1 MSESRWVVGEV
12 SYQDRMPLPAA
23 AALDEKQRKVAE
35 EMTRGPRGG
44 VKGPFIPMLR
54 SPELVDRLGKVG
66 EYLRFGSSLAPKISE
81 FVMLIV
87 SRDWS
92 NQFEWAVH
100 APLAVKNGIAQE
112 AVDALAEGRR
122 PTQMTRD
129 EELAYDI
136 CEEITRTKSLC
147 DTTYSRAANQ
157 FGEVGLIDLI
167 AVYGYFVTV
176 CALMNVAHT
185 PPPAGGGVAPI
196 LPFPR

>member
-1 MSESRWVVGEV
+1 MNEGRWVVGEV
-12 SYQDRMPLPAA
+12 SYVDRMPLPAVE
-23 AALDEKQRKVAE
+23 ALDERQRKVAE

-66 EYLRFGSSLAPKISE
+66 EYLRFGSSLAPRICE
-81 FVMLIV
+81 FAMLIV

-100 APLAVKNGIAQE
+100 APLAAKNGIAPE
-112 AVDALAEGRR
+112 AIEALAEGRR
-122 PTQMTRD
+122 PRPMADD

-136 CEEITRTKSLC
+136 CDELTRTRGLC
-147 DTTYSRAANQ
+147 DATYGRAVKQ

-167 AVYGYFVTV
+167 TVYGYFVTV

-185 PPPAGGGVAPI
+185 PPTAGTVAPI

>member
-1 MSESRWVVGEV
+1 MNESRWVVGEV
-12 SYQDRMPLPAA
+12 SYVDRMPLPAA
-23 AALDEKQRKVAE
+23 TALDEKQRKAAE

-122 PTQMTRD
+122 PRQMAKD

-136 CEEITRTKSLC
+136 CNELSRTKSLC
-147 DTTYSRAANQ
+147 DTTYGSAVNQ
-157 FGEVGLIDLI
+157 FGEVGLIDI
-167 AVYGYFVTV
+167 ITVYGYFVTV

-185 PPPAGGGVAPI
+185 PPPADAGVAPI

>member
-1 MSESRWVVGEV
+1 MNEGRWIVGEV
-12 SYQDRMPLPAA
+12 SYVDRMPLPAVE
-23 AALDEKQRKVAE
+23 ALDEKQRKVAE

-66 EYLRFGSSLAPKISE
+66 EYLRFGSSLAPRISE
-81 FVMLIV
+81 FVMLVV

-100 APLAVKNGIAQE
+100 APLAVKNGVAPE
-112 AVDALAEGRR
+112 AIDALAEGRR
-122 PTQMTRD
+122 PRPMAAD

-136 CEEITRTKSLC
+136 CDELTRTKGLS
-147 DTTYSRAANQ
+147 DATYGRAVKQ
-157 FGEVGLIDLI
+157 FGEVGLIDI
-167 AVYGYFVTV
+167 VTVYGYFVTV

-185 PPPAGGGVAPI
+185 PPPSGTVPPI
-196 LPFPR
+196 LPFPL

>member
-1 MSESRWVVGEV
+1 MNESRWVVGEV
-12 SYQDRMPLPAA
+12 SYLDRMPLPPA

-35 EMTRGPRGG
+35 ELTRGPRGG

-66 EYLRFGSSLAPKISE
+66 EYLRFGSSLVPRISE

-100 APLAVKNGIAQE
+100 APLALKSGIAQE
-112 AVDALAEGRR
+112 VVDALAEGRR
-122 PTQMTRD
+122 PRQMAKD

-136 CEEITRTKSLC
+136 CDELARTKSLC
-147 DTTYSRAANQ
+147 DTTYGSAVNQ
-157 FGEVGLIDLI
+157 FGEVGLIDI
-167 AVYGYFVTV
+167 ITVYGYFVTV

-185 PPPAGGGVAPI
+185 PPPAGAGVPPI